1 MTDEKTERLSVLEEF
16 RLEFPG
22 IWKRIPLKGLF
33 AACLFLW
40 VILFELAGNSTFG
53 YFDSY
58 SLFFWLN
65 MAYRTNPD
73 DEHGFLIPFLVLGLF
88 WWKRKEFFGTEVRPW
103 YPALLMM
110 VVALALHI
118 IGFLVQ
124 QARVSA
130 LAFYFGLYGLIG
142 LTWGPAALKKS
153 FFPMCLLAFALPIG
167 TLADTITFPL
177 RILAT
182 EVTSAIAVN
191 LLGINVVTRGTQIF
205 EPSGAFSYE
214 VAAACGGLRSLTAV
228 LALCTIYA
236 FMNFAKYRNRFL
248 MIAAA
253 FPLAITGN
261 ITRLLGIIV
270 VSEAFGQEYG
280 EMVHDNTWFSLLPY
294 VPPIIGIVVLGHVL
308 RENKGKKPDQGEA
321 EIEMNEKPS
330 ELVDQA

>member
-1 MTDEKTERLSVLEEF
+1 MV
-16 RLEFPG
+16 
-22 IWKRIPLKGLF
+22 
-33 AACLFLW
+33 
-40 VILFELAGNSTFG
+40 
-53 YFDSY
+53 
-58 SLFFWLN
+58 FF
-65 MAYRTNPD
+65 
-73 DEHGFLIPFLVLGLF
+73 
-88 WWKRKEFFGTEVRPW
+88 
-103 YPALLMM
+103 
-110 VVALALHI
+110 ALALHI
-118 IGFLVQ
+118 AGFLVQ

-142 LTWGPAALKKS
+142 LTWGPVALRKS
-153 FFPMCLLAFALPIG
+153 FFPMCLLAFALPLG
-167 TLADTITFPL
+167 TLAETITFPL

-182 EVTSAIAVN
+182 NVTSAVAVH

-228 LALCTIYA
+228 LALCTVYA

-280 EMVHDNTWFSLLPY
+280 EMVHDNTWFSLIPY
-294 VPPIIGIVVLGHVL
+294 IPPIVGILILGNLL
-308 RENKGKKPDQGEA
+308 REDKAKKPQAGKTDPQ
-321 EIEMNEKPS
+321 MNEKPS